1 MPMKNYYDH
10 SFAELFHHPK
20 FIRSL
25 LFDFVDEPWVY
36 LLDLNTMNIEEGE
49 HKNMT
54 GKALRNDLIVSF
66 SYIDSRN
73 TDEAPDFSIYLLMEF
88 QSSREPMSLRLL
100 EYLSRIYQK
109 QSKAKL
115 CPIVPIV
122 VYNGLEPWS
131 ENPDLFSKF
140 IFVPDSLQ
148 PYIPLYRYILIDEG
162 RYDLSLLDRL
172 KGALAAFFRIDT
184 VDLTNRD
191 AAAETIIGVLREMK
205 EQDPEVFLLLSKYI
219 EGLHVWRGIENNR
232 IEEYINRRRKP
243 MLAQR
248 LDALREE
255 GRREGYDEGIL
266 KDKQSVLMRLFEKKF
281 SLEVEDEAVINSCKN
296 LEKLDE
302 ALEVILFAE
311 KKADVLEKLN

>member
-1 MPMKNYYDH
+1 MKNYYDH

-36 LLDLNTMNIEEGE
+36 LLDLNTMNIE
-49 HKNMT
+49 
-54 GKALRNDLIVSF
+54 ALRNDLIVSF

-88 QSSREPMSLRLL
+88 QSSREPMSIRLL

-131 ENPDLFSKF
+131 ENPDFFSKF
-140 IFVPDSLQ
+140 KFVPASLQ
-148 PYIPLYRYILIDEG
+148 PYIPLYLYILIDEG

-172 KGALAAFFRIDT
+172 KGAVAAFFRIDT

-191 AAAETIIGVLREMK
+191 AAAKTIIGVLREMK

-232 IEEYINRRRKP
+232 IEEYINKRRKP

-255 GRREGYDEGIL
+255 GRREGYVQGTL
-266 KDKQSVLMRLFEKKF
+266 KEKQSVLMRLFEKKF
-281 SLEVEDEAVINSCKN
+281 SLEAEDEAVINNCTN
-296 LEKLDE
+296 L
-302 ALEVILFAE
+302 
-311 KKADVLEKLN
+311 

>member
-36 LLDLNTMNIEEGE
+36 LLDLNTMNIE
-49 HKNMT
+49 
-54 GKALRNDLIVSF
+54 ALRNDLIVSF

-88 QSSREPMSLRLL
+88 QSSREPMSIRLL

-131 ENPDLFSKF
+131 ENPDFFSKF
-140 IFVPDSLQ
+140 KFVPASLQ

-172 KGALAAFFRIDT
+172 KGAVAAFFRIDT

-191 AAAETIIGVLREMK
+191 AAAKTIIGVLREMK

-232 IEEYINRRRKP
+232 IEEYINKRRKP

-255 GRREGYDEGIL
+255 GRREGYVQGTL
-266 KDKQSVLMRLFEKKF
+266 KEKQSVLMRLFEKKF
-281 SLEVEDEAVINSCKN
+281 SLEAEDEAVINNCTN
-296 LEKLDE
+296 L
-302 ALEVILFAE
+302 
-311 KKADVLEKLN
+311 